1 MLINEL
7 FSNGNGLS
15 KDEKIMTV
23 LGDLDD
29 DSFIFNTNRDDV
41 I

>member
-1 MLINEL
+1 MSYSQLVMGSL
-7 FSNGNGLS
+7 
-15 KDEKIMTV
+15 KMKKIMTV